1 MWLELNSTAEK
12 NILDQAVAPSV
23 TGTLGSEF
31 RQLQLCECSHG
42 AG

>member
-1 MWLELNSTAEK
+1 MWLELSSTAEK
-12 NILDQAVAPSV
+12 HLNQAVASFV